1 MKKKFLTNLFILL
14 FLNFLV
20 KPFWVLGID
29 RTVQNVV
36 GAAEYGFYFSL
47 FSFSIIL
54 NILLDFGITNFN
66 NRAIARDHANLASY
80 LSNIVILKFLL
91 SIIYFIVSFLIAF
104 IIGYDSIQMKLL
116 VILVINQFIASL
128 ILYMRSNVS
137 GLQMFRTD
145 SFLSVLDRALMIIIC
160 GILLWGNIM
169 KEEFRIEWFVYAQ
182 TVAYLLTLIVSFV
195 IVLKKAAFFRPGFNS
210 DMLIKIIKSS
220 YPYALLSM
228 FMIIYVRIDSVML
241 ERMLDDGGVQAGIY
255 AQSYRILDAASMMGY
270 LFAGILLPM
279 FSKMIKQK
287 QSVEEL
293 TQLSFLLIIVPAI
306 LVSLGSLFFKKEIIS
321 LLYDSHIP
329 VSADIFGILMLAF
342 IPVSAGYIFGSLLT
356 ANGSLKTLNIIALS
370 GVIMNVILNLILIP
384 KYQAMGSAEA
394 SLFTQSII
402 VLVQI
407 IAVRRIMKFKPDILR
422 NIKLAGYFVLV
433 VILGFFVSRMSFF
446 WVYELLIF
454 GLLGIIFAWSVR
466 LLKPLSIIEILK
478 QE

>member
-1 MKKKFLTNLFILL
+1 MKKKFITNIFLIL

-54 NILLDFGITNFN
+54 NMLLDFGITNFN
-66 NRAIARDHANLASY
+66 NRTIARDHKNLASY
-80 LSNIVILKFLL
+80 LSNIVVLKFLL
-91 SIIYFIVSFLIAF
+91 SIIYFIVSFTIAF
-104 IIGYDSIQMKLL
+104 IIGYDSVQMKLL
-116 VILVINQFIASL
+116 VILVINQFIASF
-128 ILYMRSNVS
+128 ILYMRSNIS
-137 GLQMFRTD
+137 GMQLFRTD

-160 GILLWGNIM
+160 GVLLWGNITEG
-169 KEEFRIEWFVYAQ
+169 KFRIEWFVYAQ
-182 TVAYLLTLIVSFV
+182 TGAYLLTLIVSFM
-195 IVLKKAAFFRPGFNS
+195 IVLSKAAFFRPGFNS
-210 DMLIKIIKSS
+210 EMLIKIIKSS

-255 AQSYRILDAASMMGY
+255 AQSYRILDAASMVGY

-293 TQLSFLLIIVPAI
+293 TYLSFLLLIIPAI
-306 LVSLGSLFFKKEIIS
+306 LVSIGSLFFRKEIIS
-321 LLYDSHIP
+321 LLYDSHIA

-356 ANGSLKTLNIIALS
+356 ANGNLKTLNLIAIS

-384 KYQAMGSAEA
+384 KFQALGSAKA
-394 SLFTQSII
+394 SLITQSIT
-402 VLVQI
+402 VVVQV
-407 IAVRRIMKFKPDILR
+407 IAVYRIMKFKPGILS
-422 NIKLAGYFVLV
+422 NIRLAGYFILV
-433 VILGFFVSRMSFF
+433 VILGFLVSSRNFF

-454 GLLGIIFAWSVR
+454 GLLGVILAWSVR
-466 LLKPLSIIEILK
+466 LLKPASLMRILR

>member
-1 MKKKFLTNLFILL
+1 MKKKFLTNLSILL

-54 NILLDFGITNFN
+54 NMLLDFGITNFN
-66 NRAIARDHANLASY
+66 NRAIARDHGNLASY

-91 SIIYFIVSFLIAF
+91 SVIYFIVSFLIAF
-104 IIGYDSIQMKLL
+104 IIGYDSVQMKLL

-160 GILLWGNIM
+160 GVLLWGNVTEQ
-169 KEEFRIEWFVYAQ
+169 KFRIEWFVYAQ

-195 IVLKKAAFFRPGFNS
+195 IVLKKATFFRPGFNS
-210 DMLIKIIKSS
+210 EMLIKIIKSS

-293 TQLSFLLIIVPAI
+293 TQLSFLLLIVPAI

-342 IPVSAGYIFGSLLT
+342 IPVSVGYIFGSLLT
-356 ANGSLKTLNIIALS
+356 ANGNLKTLNIIALS

-384 KYQAMGSAEA
+384 EYQAMGSAKA
-394 SLFTQSII
+394 SLFTQSIT
-402 VLVQI
+402 VLIQI
-407 IAVRRIMKFKPDILR
+407 IAVYRIMKFKPDILR
-422 NIKLAGYFVLV
+422 NIKLAGFFVLV
-433 VILGFFVSRMSFF
+433 VILGFFVSGMSFF

-466 LLKPLSIIEILK
+466 LLKPASIIRILR

>member
-1 MKKKFLTNLFILL
+1 MKKKFITNLSLLL

-66 NRAIARDHANLASY
+66 NRTIARDHKNLASY
-80 LSNIVILKFLL
+80 LSNIVVLKFLL
-91 SIIYFIVSFLIAF
+91 SIIYFIVSFTIAF
-104 IIGYDSIQMKLL
+104 IIGYDSVQMKLL
-116 VILVINQFIASL
+116 VILVINQFIASF
-128 ILYMRSNVS
+128 ILYMRSNIS
-137 GLQMFRTD
+137 GMQLFRTD
-145 SFLSVLDRALMIIIC
+145 SFLSVLDRVLMIIIC
-160 GILLWGNIM
+160 GVLLWGNIM
-169 KEEFRIEWFVYAQ
+169 EGKFRIEWFVYAQ
-182 TVAYLLTLIVSFV
+182 TVAYLLTLIVSFM
-195 IVLKKAAFFRPGFNS
+195 IVLSKATFFKPGFNFE
-210 DMLIKIIKSS
+210 MLIKIIKSS

-255 AQSYRILDAASMMGY
+255 AQSYRILDAASMVGY

-293 TQLSFLLIIVPAI
+293 THLSFLLLIIPAI
-306 LVSLGSLFFKKEIIS
+306 LVSLGSLFFRKEIIS

-356 ANGSLKTLNIIALS
+356 ANGNLKTLNLIAIS
-370 GVIMNVILNLILIP
+370 GVILNVILNLILIP
-384 KYQAMGSAEA
+384 KFQALGSAKA
-394 SLFTQSII
+394 SLITQSITVVI
-402 VLVQI
+402 QI
-407 IAVRRIMKFKPDILR
+407 IAVYRIMKFKSGILN
-422 NIKLAGYFVLV
+422 NIRLAGYFILV
-433 VILGFFVSRMSFF
+433 VILGFLVSSLNFF

-454 GLLGIIFAWSVR
+454 GLLGVILAWSVR
-466 LLKPLSIIEILK
+466 LLKPASLMRILR

>member
-1 MKKKFLTNLFILL
+1 MKKKFLTNLSILL

-54 NILLDFGITNFN
+54 NMLLDFGITNFN
-66 NRAIARDHANLASY
+66 NRAIARDHGNLASY

-91 SIIYFIVSFLIAF
+91 SVIYFIVSFLIAF

-160 GILLWGNIM
+160 GVLLWGNVTEQ
-169 KEEFRIEWFVYAQ
+169 KFRIEWFVYAQ

-195 IVLKKAAFFRPGFNS
+195 IVLNKATFFRPGFNS
-210 DMLIKIIKSS
+210 EMLIKIIKSS

-293 TQLSFLLIIVPAI
+293 TQLSFLLLIVPAI

-342 IPVSAGYIFGSLLT
+342 IPVSVGYIFGSLLT
-356 ANGSLKTLNIIALS
+356 ANGNLKTLNIIALS

-384 KYQAMGSAEA
+384 EYQAMGSAKA

-402 VLVQI
+402 VLIQI
-407 IAVRRIMKFKPDILR
+407 IAVYRIMKFKPDILR
-422 NIKLAGYFVLV
+422 NIKLAGFFVLV
-433 VILGFFVSRMSFF
+433 VILGFFVSGMSFF

-466 LLKPLSIIEILK
+466 LLKPLSIIGILK

>member
-1 MKKKFLTNLFILL
+1 
-14 FLNFLV
+14 
-20 KPFWVLGID
+20 
-29 RTVQNVV
+29 
-36 GAAEYGFYFSL
+36 
-47 FSFSIIL
+47 
-54 NILLDFGITNFN
+54 
-66 NRAIARDHANLASY
+66 
-80 LSNIVILKFLL
+80 
-91 SIIYFIVSFLIAF
+91 
-104 IIGYDSIQMKLL
+104 
-116 VILVINQFIASL
+116 
-128 ILYMRSNVS
+128 
-137 GLQMFRTD
+137 
-145 SFLSVLDRALMIIIC
+145 
-160 GILLWGNIM
+160 
-169 KEEFRIEWFVYAQ
+169 
-182 TVAYLLTLIVSFV
+182 
-195 IVLKKAAFFRPGFNS
+195 
-210 DMLIKIIKSS
+210 MLIKIIKSS

-293 TQLSFLLIIVPAI
+293 AQLSFLLLIVPAI

-342 IPVSAGYIFGSLLT
+342 IPVSVGYISGSLLT
-356 ANGSLKTLNIIALS
+356 ANGNLKTLNIIALS
-370 GVIMNVILNLILIP
+370 GVIVNVILNLILIP

-394 SLFTQSII
+394 SLFTQSIT
-402 VLVQI
+402 VLIQI
-407 IAVRRIMKFKPDILR
+407 IAVYRIMKFKPDILR
-422 NIKLAGYFVLV
+422 NIKLAGFFVLV
-433 VILGFFVSRMSFF
+433 VILGFFVSGMSFF

-466 LLKPLSIIEILK
+466 LLKPLSIIGILK